1 MARWRGS
8 ASTSTSGT
16 SIPWS
21 AACCAI
27 WAPMVPAPTTS
38 RRPWSPRSRRDR
50 VIRSAFIRPPDRH
63 TGGAVGQLLRG
74 LGVSH
79 DRREIA
85 LQLQPAEHDP
95 LGGVEL
101 LLRHLLPARI
111 RAGDHEFG
119 LLSVLASADAH
130 VARLA
135 VPEIEEDAAILRE
148 VLVGLGEHH
157 QPDRALPARRSLLV
171 DGRLVDLSLEG
182 FGPLRAV
189 SVDDVRV
196 CH

>member
-130 VARLA
+130 A
-135 VPEIEEDAAILRE
+135 
-148 VLVGLGEHH
+148 